1 MGGLVQSPQAAR
13 TDRPHP
19 SRRGGSP
26 LSCPGRDPSLGRMT
40 QTKRPPGN
48 PARFNLRHSAN
59 PDRALLAFLESTYS
73 AGATAAGWD
82 SGLLGD
88 GRPE

>member
-1 MGGLVQSPQAAR
+1 
-13 TDRPHP
+13 
-19 SRRGGSP
+19 
-26 LSCPGRDPSLGRMT
+26 MT